1 MAFGHLDI
9 AYDDRVL
16 TPRPWTTS
24 QSRWAAAIL
33 RERQEPARVLELC
46 AGAAHIGLLALAL
59 AGAPAVPHRLVTVD
73 VNPVACEHA
82 RRNAEH
88 SGLGELVEVREGAI
102 DDVLEPGEEFD
113 LVIADPPW
121 VAKAETSRFP
131 EDPLIAIDGGPDG
144 MDVAWMCLR
153 AGRDHL
159 AAGGALV
166 LQLGST
172 QQVDHVQ
179 DRLPSI
185 APELS
190 LAETRAFG
198 TRGALARLDRV

>member
-16 TPRPWTTS
+16 KPRPWTTS
-24 QSRWAAAIL
+24 QSRWAATIL

-59 AGAPAVPHRLVTVD
+59 GGAPARPHRLVTVD

-82 RRNAEH
+82 RSNAAG
-88 SGLGELVEVREGAI
+88 SGLAELVEVREGGI
-102 DDVLEPGEEFD
+102 DDVLEPGERFD

-121 VAKAETSRFP
+121 VAEAEVSRFP

-144 MDVAWMCLR
+144 MDIAWMCLR
-153 AGRDHL
+153 AGHAHL
-159 AAGGALV
+159 APGGAMV
-166 LQLGST
+166 LQLGPDG
-172 QQVDHVQ
+172 QVDRVR
-179 DRLPSI
+179 DRLPSV
-185 APELS
+185 APGLVLTEARS
-190 LAETRAFG
+190 FG
-198 TRGALARLDRV
+198 SRGVLVRLDRV